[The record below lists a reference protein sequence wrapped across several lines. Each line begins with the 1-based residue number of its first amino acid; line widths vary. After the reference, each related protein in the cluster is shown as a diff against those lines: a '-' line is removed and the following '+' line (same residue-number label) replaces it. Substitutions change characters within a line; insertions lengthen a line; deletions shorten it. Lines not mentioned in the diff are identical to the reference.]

1 MEVDQFPL
9 DLHWRWF
16 DVALS
21 WWRSPVEIA
30 RIQERI
36 SPELHH
42 FQRDINTFY
51 AFIPIC
57 CSSTWVPGR
66 VDNLVDDSGSGCG
79 PGDSRG

>member
-30 RIQERI
+30 KIQERI

-51 AFIPIC
+51 A
-57 CSSTWVPGR
+57 SDYSNLLQQHMGTWKGR
-66 VDNLVDDSGSGCG
+66 QSC
-79 PGDSRG
+79 R